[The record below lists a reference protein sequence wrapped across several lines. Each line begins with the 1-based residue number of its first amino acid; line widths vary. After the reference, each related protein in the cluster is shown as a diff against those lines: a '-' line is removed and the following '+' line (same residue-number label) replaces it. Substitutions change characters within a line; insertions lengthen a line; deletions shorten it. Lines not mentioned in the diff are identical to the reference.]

1 MPADGVEAN
10 KDKPEKRV
18 ALVFGNG
25 AYVNA
30 TPLGNPPNDARAMAA
45 MLDRLGFEVIEGV
58 DLDARAMDAKINEF
72 AGRIANADTALFFFA
87 GHGLQVDG
95 ENYLVPVD
103 AVIANEVQLQRETV
117 RLRDQLQLMSERAG
131 VSILLLDCCRDNP
144 FVRSFNAGRSK
155 RTRSAAAQGLAKVG
169 VDDGSFIAFA
179 TGPDSV
185 AQDGDGTNSP
195 FTKALLEHIAT
206 PDQSLADIMTDV
218 TDAVTTATGEE
229 QVPWYHSSLR
239 RRFYFLRTAAPIA
252 SPPPKDDRLQ
262 AAGPGVAAPPLP
274 AGTPQ
279 ADASPAI
286 RPQAPDAAPQ
296 ADARQAT
303 PPELPPQK
311 PPANPPRHL
320 LMAGAITAVV
330 VAGGLVGYY
339 KPFGLGGDPLTVTGN
354 NSTNKKPTDEPNTA
368 KAQVMTATQLADGI
382 NALDGGKAQAI
393 TAFLVDNASPLDEKR
408 RLLRAV
414 VGAAQYQV
422 YTLPKGTIP
431 AANCRTPTPARPSDT
446 DVPVVCAGL
455 GGEGQAL
462 LLSILAALPT
472 SLWADPRLEPER
484 RLALLA
490 AADLATPPDV
500 LAGKQNWQAG
510 ADWPTRDNWPIGQ
523 FRSRIGAGTRPGDL
537 VTLQF
542 AGNFLR
548 GNAQLIMDRLV
559 VFGWNLKGVDRDGG
573 AAGINEIRF
582 GSAQGAA
589 GDAAALAA
597 DLALQGL
604 AVAPKATPS
613 VGAKSQLDIYV
624 STPLAT
630 WTDKPPQFA
639 WCYQEFDGAKPPGRQ
654 YLLACHPSKPAC
666 LDARGNAPAKR
677 QSACTFQQNPAAGL
691 KSGGWG
697 NSWFAEAGAALP
709 APFPALPQ

>member
-1 MPADGVEAN
+1 MPADEVNAN
-10 KDKPEKRV
+10 KAKPEKRV

-30 TPLGNPPNDARAMAA
+30 TPLGNPLNDAKAMAA
-45 MLDRLGFEVIEGV
+45 MLGRLGFEVIEGV

-103 AVIANEVQLQRETV
+103 AVLANEVQLQRETV

-185 AQDGDGTNSP
+185 AQDGDGTHSP

-252 SPPPKDDRLQ
+252 SPPPKDDRPE
-262 AAGPGVAAPPLP
+262 AAGPDDAARALP
-274 AGTPQ
+274 AGTPA
-279 ADASPAI
+279 ADPSPAF
-286 RPQAPDAAPQ
+286 RPQAPDATPQ
-296 ADARQAT
+296 TDVRQAT
-303 PPELPPQK
+303 PPELPP
-311 PPANPPRHL
+311 PNPSRRL
-320 LMAGAITAVV
+320 LVAGAITVLVA
-330 VAGGLVGYY
+330 AGGLAGYY
-339 KPFGLGGDPLTVTGN
+339 KPFGFDGSRSANIGSS
-354 NSTNKKPTDEPNTA
+354 STNKKPADEPSSA
-368 KAQVMTATQLADGI
+368 KPQVMTAAQLADGI
-382 NALDGGKAQAI
+382 NALDSGKAQAI
-393 TAFLVDNASPLDEKR
+393 TTFLVDNASPLDEKK

-414 VGAAQYQV
+414 AGAAQYQV
-422 YTLPKGTIP
+422 YTIPKGAVP

-472 SLWADPRLEPER
+472 SLWADPRFEPER
-484 RLALLA
+484 QLALLA
-490 AADLATPPDV
+490 AADLTMPPDV

-510 ADWPTRDNWPIGQ
+510 ADWPTQDKWPISQ
-523 FRSRIGAGTRPGDL
+523 FRSRIGAGPRPGDL

-573 AAGINEIRF
+573 AAGVNEIRF
-582 GSAQGAA
+582 GSAQGAG
-589 GDAAALAA
+589 GDAAALAT

-604 AVAPKATPS
+604 TVAPKATPS
-613 VGAKSQLDIYV
+613 VGAKPQLDIYI

-630 WTDKPPQFA
+630 WSDKPPQFG
-639 WCYQEFDGAKPPGRQ
+639 WCYQEFDGAKPQGRQ

-677 QSACTFQQNPAAGL
+677 QSACTFQQNPAAGAPSL

-697 NSWFAEAGAALP
+697 NSWFIEASAALP

>member
-18 ALVFGNG
+18 ALVIGNG
-25 AYVNA
+25 AYANA

-45 MLDRLGFEVIEGV
+45 MLRGLDFEVVEGV
-58 DLDARAMDAKINEF
+58 DLDVAAMDGRINTF
-72 AGRIANADTALFFFA
+72 AGRIVDADTALFYYA

-95 ENYLVPVD
+95 ENYLVPID
-103 AVIANEVQLQRETV
+103 AALDNEGQLQRQTI
-117 RLRDQLQLMSERAG
+117 RLQDQLNMMAGRAA

-144 FVRSFNAGRSK
+144 FVRSLAGSRPD
-155 RTRSAAAQGLAKVG
+155 RTRGGVARGLAEIG
-169 VDDGSFIAFA
+169 TDDGAFIAFA
-179 TGPDSV
+179 TGPGSV
-185 AQDGDGTNSP
+185 ARDGTGKHSP
-195 FTKALLEHIAT
+195 FTEALLRHIVT
-206 PDQSLADIMTDV
+206 PGSSLADIMTDV
-218 TDAVTTATGEE
+218 TATVKAATARQ
-229 QVPWYHSSLR
+229 QVPWYHSSLSD
-239 RRFYFLRTAAPIA
+239 RFYFRRTAVPVPN
-252 SPPPKDDRLQ
+252 PPPQDDKPK
-262 AAGPGVAAPPLP
+262 AAGPGDAAPPSP
-274 AGTPQ
+274 AGAPPADGTP
-279 ADASPAI
+279 AF
-286 RPQAPDAAPQ
+286 RPQAPDATPQ
-296 ADARQAT
+296 ADTRRAA
-303 PPELPPQK
+303 PPEP
-311 PPANPPRHL
+311 PPAQEPPPRPSRL
-320 LMAGAITAVV
+320 LVAGAVTAIVA
-330 VAGGLVGYY
+330 AGGLASYY
-339 KPFGLGGDPLTVTGN
+339 WPFGPHDDPSVKGDN
-354 NSTNKKPTDEPNTA
+354 NPIVKEP
-368 KAQVMTATQLADGI
+368 TATQLADGI
-382 NALDGGKAQAI
+382 NALDGSKAKAI
-393 TAFLVDNASPLDEKR
+393 TTFLLDPASPLDEKR

-422 YTLPKGTIP
+422 YILPKGAIP

-484 RLALLA
+484 RLALLT

-500 LAGKQNWQAG
+500 LAGKQSWQAG

-604 AVAPKATPS
+604 VVAPKATPS

-639 WCYQEFDGAKPPGRQ
+639 
-654 YLLACHPSKPAC
+654 
-666 LDARGNAPAKR
+666 
-677 QSACTFQQNPAAGL
+677 
-691 KSGGWG
+691 
-697 NSWFAEAGAALP
+697 
-709 APFPALPQ
+709 